1 MRVLLIKNNIVE
13 NCILADSVE
22 RAQLFYP
29 DYEIIEQPDGVGL
42 GFIRIDGVWTAP
54 EPVVVQEDRKIT
66 RLAFMNR
73 FADNEAIAIDLASI
87 GATPQAAF
95 MRLYQSK
102 VAAATFIDLNDQ
114 NTRNGVIA
122 LESAGILAQGRA
134 LEILDGPIREHEK
147 LSFGVL

>member
-22 RAQLFYP
+22 RAQQFYP
-29 DYEIIEQPDGVGL
+29 DYEIIEQPDGIGP
-42 GFIRIDGVWTAP
+42 GFIRIDGVWEAP
-54 EPVVVQEDRKIT
+54 EPIVEPEDRKIT

-73 FADNEAIAIDLASI
+73 FTDNEAIAIDLASI

-102 VAAATFIDLNDQ
+102 VAAATFIDLS
-114 NTRNGVIA
+114 A
-122 LESAGILAQGRA
+122 LETAGILAQGRA
-134 LEILDGPIREHEK
+134 LEILDGPIGDHEK
-147 LSFGVL
+147 PTGGL